1 MTGTNQHM
9 TKLEDIATNIDG
21 TTQTSFSWT
30 CPEVEPYSAIYFYQ
44 FTDSD
49 GANPTWCT
57 RFTIASADGSTVPP
71 PNDKQPEGD
80 SIPWGEGKLVN
91 GASSPDSSGGNASAG
106 GNSNS
111 SSQTRSSGSSS
122 SSSGS
127 STTSSSRPTSSSA
140 SSNSNT
146 SGNTTSNS
154 NTSGGSSGASSIRPI
169 ASSAV
174 ALVSVLMGAAIL
186 L

>member
-1 MTGTNQHM
+1 SAAEPSSPGPNDVFKAGDQCTTQWSPASGNKWKKMTISLMTGTNQHM

-80 SIPWGEGKLVN
+80 SIPWGEGKL
-91 GASSPDSSGGNASAG
+91 
-106 GNSNS
+106 
-111 SSQTRSSGSSS
+111 
-122 SSSGS
+122 
-127 STTSSSRPTSSSA
+127 
-140 SSNSNT
+140 
-146 SGNTTSNS
+146 
-154 NTSGGSSGASSIRPI
+154 
-169 ASSAV
+169 
-174 ALVSVLMGAAIL
+174 
-186 L
+186 